1 MNEQLNRLLDDD
13 ILTDITTRPLPD
25 LRQARV
31 TAAQAEN
38 DVSLVRRVAQG
49 RLDIV
54 GHEIRRRAGAEGD
67 GSDLP
72 GLLFSLPDI
81 LSSQSRGT
89 SGRAVVINE
98 PGSIALMLVEELDA
112 VVSPGDLSGVD
123 SLDDGSLR
131 MVCERIGEFEAS
143 LSSVRRQ
150 LHERI
155 DTIQIEI
162 GRRYR
167 DGEVSV
173 DTFLS

>member
-13 ILTDITTRPLPD
+13 ILTNITTQPLPD
-25 LRQARV
+25 LRQARIA
-31 TAAQAEN
+31 AAQAEN

-54 GHEIRRRAGAEGD
+54 GHELQRRSGAVGD

-72 GLLFSLPDI
+72 GLLYNLPDI
-81 LSSQSRGT
+81 LGSQPRGT
-89 SGRAVVINE
+89 SGRAVVIND
-98 PGSIALMLVEELDA
+98 PGSIALKLVEKLDM

-131 MVCERIGEFEAS
+131 MVFERIGELEAE
-143 LSSVRRQ
+143 LSAVRRQ

-173 DTFLS
+173 DSFLP